1 MTTEWREFEYCF
13 DSVDF
18 GIAVREWRE
27 LRAMTQKEVAAVIG
41 HTSGNSINRIE
52 AGDYE
57 QSLSIKDL
65 IALCNWMDISP
76 AMFFTMQGSA

>member
-27 LRAMTQKEVAAVIG
+27 MRGITQKGMAAVIG
-41 HTSGNSINRIE
+41 HQSGNAINRIE

-65 IALCNWMDISP
+65 IALCNCMDISP